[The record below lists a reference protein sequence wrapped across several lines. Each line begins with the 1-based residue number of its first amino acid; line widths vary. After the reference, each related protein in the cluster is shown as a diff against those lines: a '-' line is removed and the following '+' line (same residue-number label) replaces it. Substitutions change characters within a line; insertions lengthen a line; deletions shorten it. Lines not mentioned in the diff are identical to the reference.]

1 MATALI
7 RQRPGQA
14 STSSAAAR
22 PRIDWVPYLFAAPL
36 VVYLL
41 LFQGYPLLQE
51 LYLSF
56 TSTSLLAPG
65 KHQFVGLENYA
76 DLAAVSDFHR
86 VLWIT
91 AVYTVSCVV
100 LAIGLGLGAALL
112 LDAPFRGRAIARS
125 LVTIPWA
132 APPVAVA
139 LIFVWMF
146 NGQYG
151 IVNHGMRLL
160 GLPLGS
166 ESWLD
171 SPSLALPAVL
181 LTTVWQIFPFASVVI
196 LAALQGVSSEL
207 REAAVIDGAD
217 RLSVFRAVVWPTIQ
231 PTVTLLAL
239 FITIW
244 SLRRFDLIWLM
255 TQGGPIG
262 STNTLV
268 IELYRRAFVYRELGA
283 AAAVGMVGL
292 SIALLVTVAYFRY
305 TTRAERARGQRA

>member
-1 MATALI
+1 MPSVRDVAPSA
-7 RQRPGQA
+7 QPG
-14 STSSAAAR
+14 S
-22 PRIDWVPYLFAAPL
+22 PRVDWVPYLFVAPL
-36 VVYLL
+36 ALYLL

-56 TSTSLLAPG
+56 TSTSLLSPA
-65 KHQFVGLENYA
+65 KHGYVGLQNYR
-76 DLAAVSDFHR
+76 DLLATGDFHQ

-91 AVYTVSCVV
+91 AVYTVACVV
-100 LAIGLGLGAALL
+100 LSIGLGLGAALL
-112 LDAPFRGRAIARS
+112 LDAPFRGRAVARS

-132 APPVAVA
+132 APPVAVS
-139 LIFVWMF
+139 LIFIWIY

-151 IVNHGMRLL
+151 IANRTMQFFHAAW
-160 GLPLGS
+160 GS
-166 ESWLD
+166 DSWLD
-171 SPSLALPAVL
+171 NPQLALAAVL
-181 LTTVWQIFPFASVVI
+181 ATTIWQIFPFASVVI

-217 RLSVFRAVVWPTIQ
+217 RLSVFRAVVWPTIR
-231 PTVTLLAL
+231 PTVALLAL

-268 IELYRRAFVYRELGA
+268 IELYRRAFTYRELGA

-292 SIALLVTVAYFRY
+292 AIALLITVIYFRT
-305 TTRAERARGQRA
+305 TTRAERAAQAR

>member
-1 MATALI
+1 M
-7 RQRPGQA
+7 QA
-14 STSSAAAR
+14 SSSQALAMAPPRAAR
-22 PRIDWVPYLFAAPL
+22 DWTPYLFAAPL

-56 TSTSLLAPG
+56 TSTSLLSPAEH
-65 KHQFVGLENYA
+65 KFVGLQNYA
-76 DLAAVSDFHR
+76 DLAAVADFHH
-86 VLWIT
+86 VLIVT
-91 AVYTVSCVV
+91 AIYTIGCVV
-100 LAIGLGLGAALL
+100 LAIGLGLAAALL
-112 LDAPFRGRAIARS
+112 LDAPFRGRGIARS

-139 LIFVWMF
+139 LIFIWMF

-151 IVNHGMRLL
+151 VFNHVLHGL
-160 GLPLGS
+160 GLSAGM

-171 SPSLALPAVL
+171 SPTFALPAVL
-181 LTTVWQIFPFASVVI
+181 LTTVWQIFPFSSVVI

-231 PTVTLLAL
+231 PTVALLAL
-239 FITIW
+239 FVTIW

-268 IELYRRAFVYRELGA
+268 IELYRKAFVYRDLGQG
-283 AAAVGMVGL
+283 AAVGMVGL
-292 SIALLVTVAYFRY
+292 TIALLITVLYFRLAQ
-305 TTRAERARGQRA
+305 RAERARGQR

>member
-1 MATALI
+1 MAAT
-7 RQRPGQA
+7 PTGQPPA
-14 STSSAAAR
+14 
-22 PRIDWVPYLFAAPL
+22 RIDWVPYLFVAPL

-56 TSTSLLAPG
+56 TSTSLLNPG
-65 KHQFVGLENYA
+65 KHQFVGLQNYR
-76 DLAAVSDFHR
+76 DLIGLADFHS

-91 AVYTVSCVV
+91 AVYTVACV
-100 LAIGLGLGAALL
+100 AMSIGIGLAAALL
-112 LDAPFRGRAIARS
+112 LDAPFRGRAVARS

-132 APPVAVA
+132 APSVAVS
-139 LIFVWMF
+139 LIFIWIY

-151 IVNHGMRLL
+151 IANHVLKL
-160 GLPLGS
+160 FSAAWGS

-171 SPSLALPAVL
+171 SPQLALLAVL
-181 LTTVWQIFPFASVVI
+181 ATTIWQIFPFASVVL

-231 PTVTLLAL
+231 PTVALLSL

-268 IELYRRAFVYRELGA
+268 IELYRRAFTYRELGA

-292 SIALLVTVAYFRY
+292 AIALLVTVVYFRY
-305 TTRAERARGQRA
+305 STRAERARQSR

>member
-1 MATALI
+1 M
-7 RQRPGQA
+7 QA
-14 STSSAAAR
+14 SSSQALAMAPPSAAR
-22 PRIDWVPYLFAAPL
+22 DWTPYLFAAPL

-56 TSTSLLAPG
+56 TSTSLLSPAEH
-65 KHQFVGLENYA
+65 KFVGLQNYA
-76 DLAAVSDFHR
+76 DLAAVADFHH
-86 VLWIT
+86 VLIVT
-91 AVYTVSCVV
+91 AIYTIGCVV
-100 LAIGLGLGAALL
+100 LAIGLGLAAALL
-112 LDAPFRGRAIARS
+112 LDAPFPGRGIARS

-139 LIFVWMF
+139 LIFIWMF

-151 IVNHGMRLL
+151 VFNHVLHGL
-160 GLPLGS
+160 GLSAGM

-171 SPSLALPAVL
+171 SPTFALPAVL
-181 LTTVWQIFPFASVVI
+181 LTTVWQIFPFSSVVI

-231 PTVTLLAL
+231 PTVALLAL
-239 FITIW
+239 FVTIW

-268 IELYRRAFVYRELGA
+268 IELYRKAFVYRDLGQG
-283 AAAVGMVGL
+283 AAVGMVGL
-292 SIALLVTVAYFRY
+292 TIALLITVLYFRLAQ
-305 TTRAERARGQRA
+305 RAERARGQR

>member
-1 MATALI
+1 V
-7 RQRPGQA
+7 
-14 STSSAAAR
+14 AAVTPDKAGR
-22 PRIDWVPYLFAAPL
+22 HDAVPVAAPPARIDWVPYLFVAPL

-56 TSTSLLAPG
+56 TSTSLLNPG
-65 KHQFVGLENYA
+65 KHKCVGLENYR
-76 DLAAVSDFHR
+76 DLLVQTDFHR

-91 AVYTVSCVV
+91 AVYTVACVV
-100 LAIGLGLGAALL
+100 LAIGLGLAAALL

-132 APPVAVA
+132 APPVAVS
-139 LIFVWMF
+139 LIFIWIY

-151 IVNHGMRLL
+151 IANHGLKLFSAAL
-160 GLPLGS
+160 GT

-171 SPSLALPAVL
+171 SPALALPAVL
-181 LTTVWQIFPFASVVI
+181 ATTVWQIFPFASVVI

-231 PTVTLLAL
+231 PTVALLSL

-268 IELYRRAFVYRELGA
+268 IELYRRAFTYRELGA

-292 SIALLVTVAYFRY
+292 AIALVVTVVYFRY
-305 TTRAERARGQRA
+305 STRAERTKESR

>member
-1 MATALI
+1 MQGSTTRALPMA
-7 RQRPGQA
+7 PPK
-14 STSSAAAR
+14 AAR
-22 PRIDWVPYLFAAPL
+22 DWTPYWFAAPV

-41 LFQGYPLLQE
+41 LFQGYPLVQE

-56 TSTSLLAPG
+56 TSTSLLSPG
-65 KHQFVGLENYA
+65 QHTWVGLQNYA
-76 DLAAVSDFHR
+76 DLLQQSDFR
-86 VLWIT
+86 DVLVTT

-100 LAIGLGLGAALL
+100 LAVGLGLGAALL
-112 LDAPFRGRAIARS
+112 LDAPFRGRGLARS

-139 LIFVWMF
+139 LIFIWMF

-151 IVNHGMRLL
+151 VFNHVLRTL
-160 GLPLGS
+160 GLSSGM

-171 SPSLALPAVL
+171 SPTFALPAVL

-231 PTVTLLAL
+231 PSVALLAL
-239 FITIW
+239 FLTIW

-262 STNTLV
+262 KTNTLV
-268 IELYRRAFVYRELGA
+268 IELYRRAFVYRDLGQG
-283 AAAVGMVGL
+283 AAVGMVGL
-292 SIALLVTVAYFRY
+292 SIALLITVVYFRY
-305 TTRAERARGQRA
+305 TQRAERAKGQR

>member
-1 MATALI
+1 M
-7 RQRPGQA
+7 QA
-14 STSSAAAR
+14 SSSRALALAPPKAAR
-22 PRIDWVPYLFAAPL
+22 DWTPYLFAAPL

-41 LFQGYPLLQE
+41 LFQGYPLVQE

-56 TSTSLLAPG
+56 TSTSLLSPAE
-65 KHQFVGLENYA
+65 HRYVGLQNFA
-76 DLAAVSDFHR
+76 DLVDVADFHQ
-86 VLWIT
+86 VLIVT
-91 AVYTVSCVV
+91 AIYTVGCVA

-112 LDAPFRGRAIARS
+112 LDAPFRGRGIARS

-139 LIFVWMF
+139 LIFIWMF

-151 IVNHGMRLL
+151 VFNHALRAL
-160 GLPLGS
+160 GLSGGM

-171 SPSLALPAVL
+171 SPTFALPAVL
-181 LTTVWQIFPFASVVI
+181 LTTVWQIFPFSSVVI
-196 LAALQGVSSEL
+196 LAALQGVSSEH

-231 PTVTLLAL
+231 PTVALLAL
-239 FITIW
+239 FVTIW

-268 IELYRRAFVYRELGA
+268 IELYRKAFVYRDLGQG
-283 AAAVGMVGL
+283 AAVGMVGL
-292 SIALLVTVAYFRY
+292 TIALLVTVLYFRM
-305 TTRAERARGQRA
+305 TQRAERARGQR